1 MLSVA
6 HPNPPRIMRHHTR
19 LTVLA
24 ALVLAAGC
32 DRTPDDAAPV
42 VEDPAPIAAA
52 PARWSL
58 APDAFGPL
66 RVGMTR
72 EAILTLI
79 PGTFS
84 LAAPPEP
91 GGCGYAK
98 WDGPPGVR
106 LMFTGDTLVRI
117 ESDSATVI
125 TGDSARVG
133 DTEARIDSI
142 YGSRVRRMPH
152 KYTDGRYLIVVAEPP
167 ADTLHRIVLETDGQ
181 RVTKLRAG
189 RIPEVEYVEGCS

>member
-1 MLSVA
+1 
-6 HPNPPRIMRHHTR
+6 MRHHSR
-19 LTVLA
+19 LTILA
-24 ALVLAAGC
+24 AFLLAAGC
-32 DRTPDDAAPV
+32 DRSPDAAPPAV
-42 VEDPAPIAAA
+42 DDPAPIAAA
-52 PARWSL
+52 PARWSI

-72 EAILTLI
+72 DAIATVI

-84 LAAPPEP
+84 LAAPAEP
-91 GGCGYAK
+91 GGCGYAR
-98 WDGPPGVR
+98 WDGPAGVK

-117 ESDSATVI
+117 DVDSSAVI

-142 YGSRVRRMPH
+142 YKSGVRRQPH

-167 ADTLHRIVLETDGQ
+167 ADTLHRLIFETDGQ

-189 RIPEVEYVEGCS
+189 RIPEVAYVEGCS